1 MDPLPV
7 FREIRTDLQVSAR
20 EQVVFWAA
28 VELLDVL
35 RWRRMSVTQL
45 EAELLRQLPTDSK
58 AVPRSTV
65 WTALSGLIDRGY
77 VERSQGEDGE
87 TRYRIPVSRERSAPA
102 EAAPAPTAVVS
113 ARRPTRRASGIVSE
127 ALD

>member
-35 RWRRMSVTQL
+35 RPRRMSITEL
-45 EAELLRQLPTDSK
+45 EAELLRQLPADSK
-58 AVPRSTV
+58 PVPRSTV

-77 VERSQGEDGE
+77 VERSEGDDGE
-87 TRYRIPVSRERSAPA
+87 PRYRIPVSRARPA
-102 EAAPAPTAVVS
+102 SHTTASPVVS
-113 ARRPTRRASGIVSE
+113 STVVRRPPRRVSGTVSE
-127 ALD
+127 VLD